1 MNAAC
6 NNVFREAFYHNT
18 ECNNH
23 TPNTLDTEFC
33 FKSLGKMNIHC
44 EVIQYKLQRHVM
56 RPYFIRTGLTT

>member
-23 TPNTLDTEFC
+23 TPNTLDTEFY
-33 FKSLGKMNIHC
+33 FKSLGKMNLHC
-44 EVIQYKLQRHVM
+44 EVIHTNYNAM
-56 RPYFIRTGLTT
+56 